1 MKKWQRRAALA
12 FFVIAAGAAVKAVDI
27 GFGGFDAP
35 GPGFFPFWLAVLLAV
50 VAVVYYAANREA
62 DAAAQPSMAAGHFRR
77 PAIAVV
83 IILLYTQALDFLGF
97 ATATFFLFTAWL
109 KGVEQERWT
118 KVGLVAV
125 IGTVAVY
132 VVFAVLL
139 HLSLPHGLLI

>member
-12 FFVIAAGAAVKAVDI
+12 FFVIAAGAAAKAVDI
-27 GFGGFDAP
+27 GFGSFDAP
-35 GPGFFPFWLAVLLAV
+35 GAGFFPFWLAVLLAI

-62 DAAAQPSMAAGHFRR
+62 DAAPQPSMAAGRFRR
-77 PAIAVV
+77 PAVAVV

-109 KGVEQERWT
+109 RGVEQERWK
-118 KVGLVAV
+118 KVGLVAA